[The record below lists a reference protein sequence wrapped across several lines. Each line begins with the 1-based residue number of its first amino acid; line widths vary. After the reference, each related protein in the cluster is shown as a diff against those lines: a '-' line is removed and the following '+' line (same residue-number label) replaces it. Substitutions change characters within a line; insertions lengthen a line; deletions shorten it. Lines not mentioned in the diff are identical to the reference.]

1 MVMKSAK
8 PILQLTSYY
17 LVIIAVFYA
26 LISFFPNILQ
36 YSPIGGTAKLSSG
49 MSELVSG
56 TATPISID
64 SLHQI
69 ISLGLALLG
78 VLVLMEPVAWV
89 YMGARRRMGRSQ
101 SFILT
106 LLLLPIVVAG
116 IVVIVQNSLALAF
129 SLAGIVA
136 AVRFRLTLDD
146 TLDAIFIFVAIGAGL
161 AAGIAAL
168 EIALVVTVVFNYAI
182 LLFWELDYGDE
193 VSVNRW
199 FTKVWMQA
207 DKPLDKTPQ
216 APTDTSG

>member
-17 LVIIAVFYA
+17 AVVVAVCYAVFS
-26 LISFFPNILQ
+26 LFPSIMQ

-49 MSELVSG
+49 ISELVSG

-64 SLHQI
+64 SLHQM
-69 ISLGLALLG
+69 ISLGLALFG

-106 LLLLPIVVAG
+106 LLLLPVVVAG

-182 LLFWELDYGDE
+182 LLFWEIDYGDE

-207 DKPLDKTPQ
+207 EKTN
-216 APTDTSG
+216 DTTSLGPPDA